1 MGYNLLITYFQVL
14 NLGLNDNMECH
25 ELCLIKLTSSKYLGI
40 MYLGIMYLGIM
51 YLGIMYLFGM

>member
-51 YLGIMYLFGM
+51 YLFGM